1 MSRELAARLTWFIAG
16 FGVLAVVLMLVRSG
30 VDAAA
35 SAGAGAAVALGNW
48 FLLRLIVDRV
58 ISAGSGTAPALRGGA
73 SSGSVRKQAGLS
85 FLLIAKMGGLIGLVF
100 LLLRSGFVQV
110 VPFTI
115 GVSSLMAGA
124 IFGSFLYVLTAKPVE
139 SER

>member
-1 MSRELAARLTWFIAG
+1 MSRRLAVRLTWFIAG

-30 VDAAA
+30 VDAAT

-58 ISAGSGTAPALRGGA
+58 IG
-73 SSGSVRKQAGLS
+73 GSVRKQAGLS
-85 FLLIAKMGGLIGLVF
+85 FLLIAKMGGLVGLVF
-100 LLLRSGFVQV
+100 LLLRSGYVQV

>member
-1 MSRELAARLTWFIAG
+1 MSRQLAARLTWFIAG

-30 VDAAA
+30 VDAAT
-35 SAGAGAAVALGNW
+35 SAAAGAAVALGNW

-58 ISAGSGTAPALRGGA
+58 IG
-73 SSGSVRKQAGLS
+73 GSVQKQAGLS

-100 LLLRSGFVQV
+100 LLLRSGYVQV